1 MSDHDYDIWV
11 DFMTM
16 RNDGRIWSRMSD
28 VRTGFVPVAGQYA
41 VVGCEDADP
50 AVAQIVSVDIEEGI
64 HLRVLEGS
72 VDEHRHLLTT
82 TTA

>member
-16 RNDGRIWSRMSD
+16 RNDGRIWTRMSD

-72 VDEHRHLLTT
+72 VEEIGIF
-82 TTA
+82 